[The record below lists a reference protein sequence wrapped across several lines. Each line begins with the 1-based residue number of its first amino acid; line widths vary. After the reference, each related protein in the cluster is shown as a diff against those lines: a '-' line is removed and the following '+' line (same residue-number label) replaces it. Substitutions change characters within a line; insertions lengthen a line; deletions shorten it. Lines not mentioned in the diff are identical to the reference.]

1 MVRERARSI
10 EDYDTNIEQARF
22 DLGKF
27 FRIGDYPS

>member
-1 MVRERARSI
+1 MVRERACSI
-10 EDYDTNIEQARF
+10 ENYGTNIEQAGL